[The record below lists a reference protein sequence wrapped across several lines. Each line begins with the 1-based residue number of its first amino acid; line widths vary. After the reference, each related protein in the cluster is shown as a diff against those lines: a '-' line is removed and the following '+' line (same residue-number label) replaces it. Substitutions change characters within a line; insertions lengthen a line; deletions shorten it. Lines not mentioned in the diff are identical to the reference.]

1 MRWRGRPVQ
10 KDPRGLCSDRY
21 LAEAHNVEQWA
32 ARVRAGDLR
41 WLSRALTEVEN
52 RGPSAYALLRAL
64 FEDSRK
70 SWKIGVTGA
79 PGAGKSTLVDSLITK
94 LRADGRTVAVV
105 AVDPTSPFTRGAI
118 LGDRVRMQ
126 VHHDDPG
133 VYIRSMA
140 TRGSLGGLAAA
151 TADVIAVLESSG
163 HDIVLIETVG
173 VGQAEVD
180 VVQLAS
186 VVAVTLT
193 PGMGDDVQALKA
205 GLMEI
210 ADVFVLNKA
219 DLAGADDA
227 EKQIRA
233 MLALR
238 PPSETPPPPIVRTV
252 ASRGEGIPELIAAL
266 EGRPEKPD
274 LAILYWKEQLAKQLV
289 RRLSESWLA
298 RVASAEEIDQAARE
312 VAAGRLNPYEFVERA
327 LERLR

>member
-1 MRWRGRPVQ
+1 M
-10 KDPRGLCSDRY
+10 
-21 LAEAHNVEQWA
+21 AEAHNVDRWA
-32 ARVRAGDLR
+32 RRVREGDLR
-41 WLSRALTEVEN
+41 WLARALTEVEN
-52 RGPSAYALLRAL
+52 RGPWADELLRAL
-64 FEDSRK
+64 FKDSPK
-70 SWKIGVTGA
+70 AWKIGITGA
-79 PGAGKSTLVDSLITK
+79 PAAGKSTLVDSLITK

-151 TADVIAVLESSG
+151 TADVLAVLDASG
-163 HDIVLIETVG
+163 RDVILIETVG

-252 ASRGEGIPELIAAL
+252 ASRGEGIDELLEAL
-266 EGRPEKPD
+266 EGRREKPD
-274 LAILYWKEQLAKQLV
+274 MAVVYWKEQLTQQLV
-289 RRLSESWLA
+289 RRLSDRWLG
-298 RVASAEEIDQAARE
+298 RIASADEIDQAARE
-312 VAAGRLNPYEFVERA
+312 VAAGRLNPYDFVERSLA
-327 LERLR
+327 RLETS

>member
-1 MRWRGRPVQ
+1 M
-10 KDPRGLCSDRY
+10 
-21 LAEAHNVEQWA
+21 AEAQNVDRWA
-32 ARVRAGDLR
+32 RRVREGDLR
-41 WLSRALTEVEN
+41 WLARALTEVEN
-52 RGPSAYALLRAL
+52 RGPWADELLRAL
-64 FEDSRK
+64 FKDSPK
-70 SWKIGVTGA
+70 AWKIGITGA
-79 PGAGKSTLVDSLITK
+79 PAAGKSTLVDSLITK

-151 TADVIAVLESSG
+151 TADVLAVLDASG
-163 HDIVLIETVG
+163 RDVILIETVG

-252 ASRGEGIPELIAAL
+252 ASRGEGIDELLEAL
-266 EGRPEKPD
+266 EGRREKPD
-274 LAILYWKEQLAKQLV
+274 MAVVYWKEQLTQQLV
-289 RRLSESWLA
+289 RRLSDRWLG
-298 RVASAEEIDQAARE
+298 RIASADEIDQAARE
-312 VAAGRLNPYEFVERA
+312 VAAGRLNPYDFVERSLA
-327 LERLR
+327 RLETS